1 VVQTLAAVAV
11 HDPECR
17 FDDDVV
23 SMTRAAGATHYGAI
37 TTSVREALTS
47 AGMCRP
53 GDILGLV
60 DGDIR
65 FIGHESDETAR
76 ELIASMLAAGA
87 ELLTLVFG
95 AEASEFMRTVIPR
108 WLATEYPL
116 VDVIVHDGGQPLW
129 PLIIGVE

>member
-1 VVQTLAAVAV
+1 MY
-11 HDPECR
+11 
-17 FDDDVV
+17 
-23 SMTRAAGATHYGAI
+23 SRAAGATHYGAI

-47 AGMCRP
+47 AGTCRP

-65 FIGHESDETAR
+65 FIGHEADATAR

-87 ELLTLVFG
+87 ELVTLVFG
-95 AEASEFMRTVIPR
+95 EEASEYMRTVIPR
-108 WLATEYPL
+108 WLTTDYPL
-116 VDVIVHDGGQPLW
+116 VDVVTHEGAQPLW